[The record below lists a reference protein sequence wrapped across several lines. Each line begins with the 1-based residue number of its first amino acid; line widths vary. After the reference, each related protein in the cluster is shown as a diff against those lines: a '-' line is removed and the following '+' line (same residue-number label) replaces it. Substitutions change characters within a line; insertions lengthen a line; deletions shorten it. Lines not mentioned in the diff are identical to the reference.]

1 MATENAQNGFAHLD
15 IASFAA
21 QLFFP
26 GTPRVEF
33 VQESEHPV
41 YSISGGRHFLR
52 LTSSRRRSIEE
63 IHGEL
68 DFVRYLHESGLS
80 VSKPIPSKSG
90 HWIEILDDRD
100 CQRFCTVFEAAPGR
114 PAVAFSEEWNED
126 LFNRWGRTLGKLH
139 TLSASY
145 TGSARWE
152 WHEDPLWSGTE
163 PAHARTEYEIIRA
176 ALDGLSKDSLG
187 LIHGDFGRQNFHVD
201 DGTLTVF
208 DFDDCCRHYFAY
220 DVATSLWPLRGQT
233 PEARETYL
241 NWMLAGYRMEASL
254 DDEFIAILPW
264 MFRLR
269 NLYMYLYNL
278 RLWGANTDESG
289 QRAWLDRVSNS
300 VGQPIW

>member
-1 MATENAQNGFAHLD
+1 MQHSQLARRAQE
-15 IASFAA
+15 
-21 QLFFP
+21 LFFD
-26 GTPRVEF
+26 GSLSVEF

-41 YSISGGRHFLR
+41 YTINGGTHFLR
-52 LTSSRRRSIEE
+52 LTSARRRTIEQVQA
-63 IHGEL
+63 EL

-80 VSKPIPSKSG
+80 VSGPIPSRSG
-90 HWIEILDDRD
+90 QWIETLDDGD

-126 LFNRWGRTLGKLH
+126 LFNRWGRSLGKLH
-139 TLSASY
+139 TLSSAY
-145 TGSARWE
+145 TGPSRWE
-152 WHEDPLWSGTE
+152 WHGDPLWSGIE
-163 PAHARTEYEIIRA
+163 LEHAKMEYETIRA
-176 ALDGLSKDSLG
+176 ALDGLGTEHYG

-208 DFDDCCRHYFAY
+208 DFDDCCHHYFAY
-220 DVATSLWPLRGQT
+220 DVATSLWPLRSQT
-233 PEARETYL
+233 PEAREAYL
-241 NWMLAGYRMEASL
+241 SWMLAGYREEASV
-254 DDEFIAILPW
+254 DDKFIAILQW

-278 RLWGANTDESG
+278 RLWGADTKESG